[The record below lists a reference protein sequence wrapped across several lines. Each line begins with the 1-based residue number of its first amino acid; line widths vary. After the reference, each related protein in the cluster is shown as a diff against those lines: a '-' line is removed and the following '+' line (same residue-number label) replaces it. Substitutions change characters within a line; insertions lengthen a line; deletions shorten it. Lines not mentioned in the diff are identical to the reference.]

1 MPGSSE
7 KEVWIEFVVTAPP
20 EISEALA
27 NFLTELGSQ
36 GVIQEERIENSFD
49 SGDQTSVEI
58 KAYLPETEDIKEHIG
73 SLNRYIDSLANLFPD
88 LDKPEVTTNTI
99 VDPDWG
105 EQWKKYFKPLRI
117 SKDIVIKP
125 TWERYAPLGRDIVID
140 IDPGM
145 AFGTGQ
151 HPSTSMCINALEEL
165 LRVNKDI
172 ENWKALDVGTGT
184 GILAICCAKLG
195 IGKVVA
201 LDLDPKAVEI
211 AGKNVTINRVD
222 DKIEILNRDV
232 SLYAGEFDL
241 IVANVTSN
249 ALINLRP
256 HLDRM
261 IKPGGFIIL
270 SGIMDQDGANVTTIY
285 HTKEITLESTL
296 TEKEWVCYVFKKR
309 SKKR

>member
-1 MPGSSE
+1 MPASSE
-7 KEVWIEFVVTAPP
+7 KEVWIEIVVTTPP
-20 EISEALA
+20 ELSDALA
-27 NFLTELGSQ
+27 NFLTELGTQ

-49 SGDQTSVEI
+49 SNDHTSVEI
-58 KAYLPETEDIKEHIG
+58 KAYLPASGDIKEQIG
-73 SLNRYIDSLANLFPD
+73 ALNRYIDSLSILFPD
-88 LDKPEVTTNTI
+88 LDKPEVTTDRI

-105 EQWKKYFKPLRI
+105 EQWKKFFKPLRI

-151 HPSTSMCINALEEL
+151 HPSTRMCINAIEEL
-165 LRVNKDI
+165 VRANQDS
-172 ENWKALDVGTGT
+172 NTWTALDVGTGT

-195 IGKVVA
+195 IDKVVA

-211 AGKNVTINRVD
+211 AGINIAINRVD
-222 DKIEILNRDV
+222 HKIDILNRDV
-232 SLYAGEFDL
+232 AMYAGEFNL
-241 IVANVTSN
+241 VVANLTAN

-261 IKPGGFIIL
+261 IKQDGFIVL
-270 SGIMDQDGANVTTIY
+270 SGIMDQDGTNVTTIY
-285 HTKEITLESTL
+285 QTKDITLDSTL
-296 TEKEWVCYVFKKR
+296 TEKEWVCYVFRKR
-309 SKKR
+309 SRKH

>member
-7 KEVWIEFVVTAPP
+7 KEIWIEIVVTTPP
-20 EISEALA
+20 ELSEALS
-27 NFLTELGSQ
+27 NFLTELGTQ
-36 GVIQEERIENSFD
+36 GVFQEERIENSFD
-49 SGDQTSVEI
+49 LCDQTSVEI
-58 KAYLPETEDIKEHIG
+58 KAYLPESDDLKDQIDL
-73 SLNRYIDSLANLFPD
+73 LNQYVDSLENLFPD
-88 LDKPEVTTNTI
+88 LKKTEVTTNTI
-99 VDPDWG
+99 VDPNWG

-151 HPSTSMCINALEEL
+151 HPSTRMCINTLEEL
-165 LRVNKDI
+165 LRTNKDI
-172 ENWKALDVGTGT
+172 EKWEALDVGTGT

-211 AGKNVTINRVD
+211 ASKNVAINRVD

-232 SLYAGEFDL
+232 SMYTGEFDL
-241 IVANVTSN
+241 IVANLTAN

-285 HTKEITLESTL
+285 NTKNITLDSTL

-309 SKKR
+309 SKKH